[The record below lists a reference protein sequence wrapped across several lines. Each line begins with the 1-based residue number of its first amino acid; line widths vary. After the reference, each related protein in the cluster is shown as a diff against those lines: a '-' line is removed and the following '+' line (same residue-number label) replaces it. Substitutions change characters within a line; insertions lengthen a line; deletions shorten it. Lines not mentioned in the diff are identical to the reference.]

1 MKNTILATTLI
12 SAFISQPL
20 LAQDDPFTYLD
31 FSFSAANASNLE
43 SNEYGSIKGSMSLHE
58 NIYMGAEYTSDW
70 HGDDYNYGFTIGLK
84 NQNKYRAISAFSPIA
99 NPMNCPWGQKAFSAY
114 LGDNQDNWQQY
125 DACSL
130 LTHSLSTLPI
140 LVDQGTADSFLEE
153 ELKPERLLQAAEK
166 HGSPLT
172 LRMQEGYDHSYFFI
186 QSFIDDHLAFHHKY
200 LSL

>member
-84 NQNKYRAISAFSPIA
+84 NQLYTTDGATHFSFA
-99 NPMNCPWGQKAFSAY
+99 EYTWKDYQVHDADEQWDFSSHNY
-114 LGDNQDNWQQY
+114 KLGVASDFGALATKLY
-125 DACSL
+125 
-130 LTHSLSTLPI
+130 
-140 LVDQGTADSFLEE
+140 VGY
-153 ELKPERLLQAAEK
+153 
-166 HGSPLT
+166 
-172 LRMQEGYDHSYFFI
+172 YDHDWQKYDENWVVGAEAYYKVTDTV
-186 QSFIDDHLAFHHKY
+186 SFGLTGESGTDLEGAKVGIGLRVSF
-200 LSL
+200 